1 MVWLNQPL
9 LLLGAVILICILLNR
24 FLEKIP
30 VPSLLIFIGLGMFFG
45 ENGPFR
51 IQFDHYALVNLVCS
65 VCLIFIMFYG
75 GFGTNMRAARPV
87 LREAALMSSLGVAG
101 TAGAV
106 AIRSF
111 RAVAFVAG
119 EFSDRGR
126 DFFDGCGFSF
136 QHSPFAEAG
145 FEVSYGLAP

>member
-1 MVWLNQPL
+1 MVESTLAFIGGCDFDL
-9 LLLGAVILICILLNR
+9 YFAESV
-24 FLEKIP
+24 LEKIP

-106 AIRSF
+106 AVFAHFALSLSWLESFLIGAVISSTDAASVFNILRS
-111 RAVAFVAG
+111 
-119 EFSDRGR
+119 
-126 DFFDGCGFSF
+126 
-136 QHSPFAEAG
+136 QAG